1 MFTAP
6 CPKMCDGDTFFYNY
20 YLEILNAERVHSA
33 LLVACLFEIAICT
46 RRKRVSSK
54 FYSTSLFLT
63 VTPLTLIFY
72 LQLLLEYDEL
82 SWKEREWFSVY
93 SPNAA
98 SNFPQY
104 EVDQKQLNL

>member
-1 MFTAP
+1 MQNVFTLL
-6 CPKMCDGDTFFYNY
+6 F
-20 YLEILNAERVHSA
+20 LSRV
-33 LLVACLFEIAICT
+33 FRIAIST
-46 RRKRVSSK
+46 RRKRVSFKIYIFISLR
-54 FYSTSLFLT
+54 YTSNTDF
-63 VTPLTLIFY
+63 F
-72 LQLLLEYDEL
+72 QLLLEYDEL

>member
-1 MFTAP
+1 
-6 CPKMCDGDTFFYNY
+6 MCDGDTFFYNY

-33 LLVACLFEIAICT
+33 LLVACLFKIAICT
-46 RRKRVSSK
+46 RKIRVSSK
-54 FYSTSLFLT
+54 IYIFISLRYTSNTDF
-63 VTPLTLIFY
+63 F
-72 LQLLLEYDEL
+72 QLLLEYDEL